1 MAYLTAE
8 SGAGFQ
14 GDILPLNYIKP
25 TIEAKSILI
34 PGK

>member
-8 SGAGFQ
+8 NGNGFQ
-14 GDILPLNYIKP
+14 GEILSLNYIKP